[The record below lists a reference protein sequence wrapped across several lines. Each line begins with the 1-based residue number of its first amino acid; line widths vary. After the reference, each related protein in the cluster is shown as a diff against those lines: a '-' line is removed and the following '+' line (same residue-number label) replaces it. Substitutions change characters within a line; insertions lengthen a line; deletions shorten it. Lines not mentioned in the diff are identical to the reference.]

1 MKTYQLCI
9 AIVASILILSSCND
23 QLPIVTDPKAQ
34 ITSYH
39 ESTLK
44 SENRNANFNKSIN
57 IYIDYSG
64 GMFLPI
70 NQCYDLIDEI
80 ITITNKKSTVFYNVG
95 LGEPYKIKGNIL
107 KPNHSKNPRQNSNYT
122 DAESYLDDAIDSITN
137 DYSSQSI
144 FITDFELYKN
154 GRFDPSPWATLYF
167 ENWLSKG
174 HEIDVF
180 AKEFTNKNSR
190 PQYLYLI
197 LFTPQNYP
205 TDEAVITR
213 LKAEGYTKKTDLEWF
228 SFSDNLGEIGQNG
241 SYNKLIAPNQE
252 FGSDLFAYYEFDLL
266 GIRPVL
272 NNAPLFKNISF
283 KNTSQVYK
291 DLKIDYEL
299 TDLTDSFSKKGKG
312 ENVGKNVFDIGINNN
327 KEVYEFEVKLS
338 DKLNGLRNQRELYRI
353 DFYLTDANAG
363 FNEERMDNILQWTD
377 SNGTTF
383 SSLNKS
389 LQEAVTRVKLEKK
402 LLYTYYIELSI

>member
-1 MKTYQLCI
+1 
-9 AIVASILILSSCND
+9 
-23 QLPIVTDPKAQ
+23 
-34 ITSYH
+34 
-39 ESTLK
+39 
-44 SENRNANFNKSIN
+44 
-57 IYIDYSG
+57 
-64 GMFLPI
+64 MFLPI

-154 GRFDPSPWATLYF
+154 GRFDSTPWATLYF
-167 ENWLSKG
+167 ENWLLEG

-197 LFTPQNYP
+197 LFTPKNYP

-228 SFSDNLGEIGQNG
+228 SFSDNLGEIEQNG

-252 FGSDLFAYYEFDLL
+252 FESDLFAYYEFDLL
-266 GIRPVL
+266 GIKPVL

-291 DLKIDYEL
+291 DLRIDYEL
-299 TDLTDSFSKKGKG
+299 TDLTDSFAKKGKG
-312 ENVGKNVFDIGINNN
+312 ENVDKNVFDIGINNN

-402 LLYTYYIELSI
+402 LLYTYYVELSI

>member
-1 MKTYQLCI
+1 M
-9 AIVASILILSSCND
+9 
-23 QLPIVTDPKAQ
+23 
-34 ITSYH
+34 
-39 ESTLK
+39 
-44 SENRNANFNKSIN
+44 
-57 IYIDYSG
+57 
-64 GMFLPI
+64 
-70 NQCYDLIDEI
+70 
-80 ITITNKKSTVFYNVG
+80 
-95 LGEPYKIKGNIL
+95 
-107 KPNHSKNPRQNSNYT
+107 
-122 DAESYLDDAIDSITN
+122 
-137 DYSSQSI
+137 
-144 FITDFELYKN
+144 
-154 GRFDPSPWATLYF
+154 
-167 ENWLSKG
+167 
-174 HEIDVF
+174 F

-197 LFTPQNYP
+197 LFTPKNYP

-228 SFSDNLGEIGQNG
+228 SFSDNLGEIEQNG

-252 FGSDLFAYYEFDLL
+252 FESDLFAYYEFDLL
-266 GIRPVL
+266 GIKPVL

-291 DLKIDYEL
+291 DLRIDYEL
-299 TDLTDSFSKKGKG
+299 TDLTDSFAKKGKG
-312 ENVGKNVFDIGINNN
+312 ENVDKNVFDIGINNN

-402 LLYTYYIELSI
+402 LLYTYYVELSI